1 MMQKNGQDNMSDDKS
16 IRVKVIEVTRWA
28 PTLLSFKVTRPDGFK
43 FTAGQFVRLGIHG
56 KDLQYFAQNH
66 DAKLITSETQGDEAQ
81 GHEAQGHEAQGH
93 EAQDKPT
100 DLDGYVF
107 RPYSV
112 ASSPYDEFI
121 EFFSVVIPEGEF
133 TSKVNHIQ
141 VGDSLLLNT
150 TPFGYL
156 TLARYQLPL
165 PNDLW
170 LLATGTG
177 LAPFLSILKTIDV
190 WQQYQRIILVYSAR
204 TSQELAYQAQISS
217 IKSIYGDNGAAFVFL
232 PIVTREADYAGEKA
246 RIPNLILSGKLT
258 ELVGQ
263 KLDKERSHVMLCGN
277 PQMVEDTKE
286 ALKSIGLTM
295 NRRGEGNI
303 AVENYW

>member
-66 DAKLITSETQGDEAQ
+66 DAKLITSETQGQ
-81 GHEAQGHEAQGH
+81 
-93 EAQDKPT
+93 PI

>member
-1 MMQKNGQDNMSDDKS
+1 MMQKNGQNNMSDDKS

-28 PTLLSFKVTRPDGFK
+28 PTLLSFKVTRPAGFK

-66 DAKLITSETQGDEAQ
+66 ETKLITSETQGQ
-81 GHEAQGHEAQGH
+81 LV
-93 EAQDKPT
+93 

-107 RPYSV
+107 RAYSV

-121 EFFSVVIPEGEF
+121 EFFSVVIPDGEF

-204 TSQELAYQAQISS
+204 TSQELAYQAEIGS
-217 IKSIYGDNGAAFVFL
+217 IKSIYGDDGAAFVFL

-246 RIPNLILSGKLT
+246 RIPNLIVSGKLT
-258 ELVGQ
+258 QLAGQ

>member
-66 DAKLITSETQGDEAQ
+66 ETKLITSETQ
-81 GHEAQGHEAQGH
+81 
-93 EAQDKPT
+93 DKPI

-107 RPYSV
+107 RAYSV

-121 EFFSVVIPEGEF
+121 EFFSVVIPHGEF

-177 LAPFLSILKTIDV
+177 LAPFLSILKTIEV

-204 TSQELAYQAQISS
+204 TSQELAYQAEIGS

-232 PIVTREADYAGEKA
+232 PIVTREADYTGEKA
-246 RIPNLILSGKLT
+246 RIPNLIVSGKLT

-286 ALKSIGLTM
+286 ALKSLGLTM

>member
-56 KDLQYFAQNH
+56 KDLQYFAQNYET
-66 DAKLITSETQGDEAQ
+66 KLITSETQ
-81 GHEAQGHEAQGH
+81 
-93 EAQDKPT
+93 DKPI

-107 RPYSV
+107 RAYSV

-150 TPFGYL
+150 MPFGYL

-177 LAPFLSILKTIDV
+177 LAPFLSILKTIEV

-204 TSQELAYQAQISS
+204 TSQELAYQAEIGS

-232 PIVTREADYAGEKA
+232 PIVTREADYTGEKA
-246 RIPNLILSGKLT
+246 RVPNLILSGKLT
-258 ELVGQ
+258 QLVGQ

>member
-66 DAKLITSETQGDEAQ
+66 ETKLITSETQ
-81 GHEAQGHEAQGH
+81 
-93 EAQDKPT
+93 DKPI
-100 DLDGYVF
+100 DLEGYVF
-107 RPYSV
+107 RAYSV

-204 TSQELAYQAQISS
+204 TSQELAYQAEIGS
-217 IKSIYGDNGAAFVFL
+217 IKSIYGDDGAAFVFL

-246 RIPNLILSGKLT
+246 RVPNLILSGKLT